1 MWRKI
6 EDSGL
11 MQMPNTLALF
21 MFLLLNST
29 HKDKKVGTPSGVIE
43 LKRGQYISGRIE
55 LASRLKQSEQQI
67 RTSIQRLESLG
78 ILTVKSTNR
87 FSVYTIEN
95 YGKYQDDQPT
105 DNQQHN
111 QQITSNQPAINQQ
124 TTTKQECNNSRM
136 EEFKIKP
143 IAKLALLT
151 SRGIPDQL
159 AKDWLAIRKEKR
171 QHLTETSLAA
181 TEREAIKVGK
191 TLEEVIVICCERGWG
206 GFRAEFLNN
215 NSQSAHG
222 GGGFKTKQ
230 QIIKENND
238 KAWEEFLNDDS
249 GVGDEKIIEGDVI
262 RD

>member
-21 MFLLLNST
+21 MFLLLNAT

-55 LASRLKQSEQQI
+55 LASRLKQSEQKI
-67 RTSIQRLESLG
+67 RTSVQRLERLG
-78 ILTVKSTNR
+78 ILSIKSTNR

-95 YGKYQDDQPT
+95 YEKYQDDQPAT
-105 DNQQHN
+105 N
-111 QQITSNQPAINQQ
+111 QQITSNQPTDNQQ
-124 TTTKQECNNSRM
+124 ITTKQECNNSRM
-136 EEFKIKP
+136 KEFKIKP

-171 QHLTETSLAA
+171 QPLTETSLAA
-181 TEREAIKVGK
+181 TEREAIKAGK

-206 GFRAEFLNN
+206 GFRAEYLN
-215 NSQSAHG
+215 NSQQAPL
-222 GGGFKTKQ
+222 KPQ
-230 QIIKENND
+230 QSRMDI
-238 KAWEEFLNDDS
+238 S
-249 GVGDEKIIEGDVI
+249 GIDYSEGVTEDG
-262 RD
+262 RF